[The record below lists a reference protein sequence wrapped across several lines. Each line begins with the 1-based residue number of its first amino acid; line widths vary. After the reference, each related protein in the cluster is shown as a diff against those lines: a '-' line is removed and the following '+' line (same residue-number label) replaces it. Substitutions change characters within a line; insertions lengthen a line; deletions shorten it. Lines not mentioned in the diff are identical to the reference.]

1 MYNYVHET
9 RTQVLT
15 SGACALL
22 SDQPANA
29 VEQVRT
35 GDSSGAGGATA
46 GGGDEKT
53 EKSRVQRQEKHVALE
68 LEV

>member
-46 GGGDEKT
+46 GGGDEKA
-53 EKSRVQRQEKHVALE
+53 EESRV
-68 LEV
+68 